1 MNDGP
6 LTAYRALRNEGDIQ
20 EDPLQA
26 AAAERLQQVHDA
38 LNGYT
43 PERNGNGWMARL
55 GLGGRSKTIPRGL
68 YIFGP
73 AGRGKSMLMDLFFDG
88 APVASKRRV
97 HFHEFMIEVH
107 DTIHAWRKSPEKQTN
122 EVDPLPRIAR
132 EIAGKSSLLCFDE
145 FHVNN
150 IADAMMLGRLF
161 EGFFEAGVVVIAT
174 SNFAPD
180 DLYMNG
186 LQRDRFL
193 PFIELIKERLDIL
206 ELSSPTDYRQARL
219 SRMQVYHT
227 PLGEGSDHALDLAF
241 ADLTEGARVEP
252 EALAVKGRA
261 IEVARSARGVA
272 YFDFEDL
279 CQRPLG
285 AEDYIAVANRF
296 HTIVL
301 KGIPKMSEDMRNEA
315 KRFMNLIDVLYEKKV
330 NLVASA
336 DADPDALY
344 AAGTHTF
351 EFQRTISRLAEM
363 QTPEYID
370 LPHGA
375 DRA

>member
-1 MNDGP
+1 MTDGP
-6 LTAYRALRNEGDIQ
+6 LTAYRALRDADEIQ

-26 AAAERLQQVHDA
+26 AAAEKLQEVHDA
-38 LNGYT
+38 LRKYQPGD
-43 PERNGNGWMARL
+43 GNGGWLSRL
-55 GLGGRSKTIPRGL
+55 GFGGASTITPRGL

-88 APVASKRRV
+88 AVVESKRRV

-107 DTIHAWRKSPEKQTN
+107 DTIHAWRQSPDKPKN

-132 EIAGKSSLLCFDE
+132 QIAEKSRLLCFDE
-145 FHVNN
+145 FHVTN

-161 EGFFEAGVVVIAT
+161 EGFLDAGVVVIAT

-193 PFIELIKERLDIL
+193 PFIDLIKARLDVL

-227 PLGEGSDHALDLAF
+227 PLGQTSDHALDLAF
-241 ADLTEGARVEP
+241 ADLTEGALVES
-252 EALAVKGRA
+252 ETLSVKGRD
-261 IEVARSARGVA
+261 IVVNRTARGVA
-272 YFDFEDL
+272 YFDFEEL
-279 CQRPLG
+279 CQRALG
-285 AEDYIAVANRF
+285 AEDYIRVGDRF

-301 KGIPKMSEDMRNEA
+301 NGIPRMDADMRNEA

-330 NLVASA
+330 NLVAAA
-336 DADPDALY
+336 DVAPEELY
-344 AAGTHTF
+344 ATGVHAF
-351 EFQRTISRLAEM
+351 EFQRTISRLSEM

-370 LPHGA
+370 LPHGVPTQ
-375 DRA
+375 